1 MEGDSSIMNELKK
14 SICGGIAISL
24 GTFSYL
30 TTLSKTNNVF
40 LSAIT
45 FYLGLCIIMV
55 YGYNLYTEKVITLKV
70 DTFTMDYFQKSNIS
84 NREYIVTLIKVWIGN
99 LIGSIITTIALFQ
112 ILHPDV
118 TTIVNNKLALNPIQM
133 LISSILC
140 NIMVCLAVS
149 SYKMYQNHLLSGFFI
164 TLFILC
170 GFSHSIAD
178 MTYFTLGICEG
189 VNIDIIKLAISIV
202 IVSLGNAIG
211 GLLLYYSKRR

>member
-1 MEGDSSIMNELKK
+1 MSEFKK
-14 SICGGIAISL
+14 SVCGGIAISL
-24 GTFSYL
+24 GTFCYL
-30 TTLSKTNNVF
+30 TTLNKTNNIF
-40 LSAIT
+40 LSAMT
-45 FYLGLCIIMV
+45 FYLGLCIILT
-55 YGYNLYTEKVITLKV
+55 YGYNLYTGKVITLKV
-70 DTFTMDYFQKSNIS
+70 DMFTINYFQESNIS
-84 NREYIVTLIKVWIGN
+84 NKEYIFELIKVWIGN
-99 LIGSIITTIALFQ
+99 LIGSIITTIVLFQ

-149 SYKMYQNHLLSGFFI
+149 SYKMYQNHLFSGFFI

-189 VNIDIIKLAISIV
+189 VNIDIIKLVISMV
-202 IVSLGNAIG
+202 IVSCGNAFG
-211 GLLLYYSKRR
+211 GLLLYYSKKR

>member
-55 YGYNLYTEKVITLKV
+55 YGYNLYTGKVITLKV